1 MSRRRSTTWSS
12 TKSTSEFNT
21 DFDGLTT
28 QLDYVKGLGVNVL
41 ELMPISNV
49 KRRWSGA
56 TPLDY
61 FAPEERLGGPVAF
74 KRLVNAATSGAS
86 A

>member
-1 MSRRRSTTWSS
+1 M
-12 TKSTSEFNT
+12 
-21 DFDGLTT
+21 
-28 QLDYVKGLGVNVL
+28 NVL

-49 KRRWSGA
+49 KEAVEWGY

-74 KRLVNAATSGAS
+74 QAPRERGPHPGNRGDSGFRLRAW
-86 A
+86 